1 MEKLEDM
8 ACKIH
13 ELLSC
18 REGSITMARLV
29 VYIIEEFLP
38 SSLRTIAAD
47 VKRNVGSRTWKTK
60 KDRSQKR
67 HAAVNDSSGVS
78 PEEMPICRFLDAA

>member
-13 ELLSC
+13 KLLSC
-18 REGSITMARLV
+18 REGSIMMARLV

-38 SSLRTIAAD
+38 SS
-47 VKRNVGSRTWKTK
+47 
-60 KDRSQKR
+60 
-67 HAAVNDSSGVS
+67 DSENNSG
-78 PEEMPICRFLDAA
+78 